1 MRCRPL
7 VMSALTVV
15 PVTAALCAPL
25 AHADNGNTLIPN
37 NKRLNDSV
45 VSNVYT
51 VQHQAGC
58 TNDIAV
64 NPQLQQAAA
73 RQARDM
79 MANRDLDGDI
89 GSDGS
94 TPQIRAE
101 QAGYRGGPVAQTVAT
116 NPALAISGVELINQW
131 YYDPVIKQIMSN
143 CANNQ
148 MGCGPRTVWT
158 APSSSPSTAS
168 CPSRR
173 TATRRKAAAT
183 TASTR
188 APTTTAATKS
198 SISSTGS
205 PGSCAG

>member
-7 VMSALTVV
+7 VLSMLAAL
-15 PVTAALCAPL
+15 PLGAALCAPL

-73 RQARDM
+73 RQAKDM
-79 MANRDLDGDI
+79 IANRDLDGDI

-94 TPQIRAE
+94 TPQTLAAD
-101 QAGYRGGPVAQTVAT
+101 AG
-116 NPALAISGVELINQW
+116 
-131 YYDPVIKQIMSN
+131 
-143 CANNQ
+143 
-148 MGCGPRTVWT
+148 
-158 APSSSPSTAS
+158 
-168 CPSRR
+168 
-173 TATRRKAAAT
+173 
-183 TASTR
+183 
-188 APTTTAATKS
+188 
-198 SISSTGS
+198 
-205 PGSCAG
+205 